1 MSKNLSLSGK
11 IIFEDNLLSGSIYFE
26 ETINEIKI
34 ENNKN
39 YDNYIIPG
47 FVDLHC
53 HGGKGYDCMEGL
65 ESIKNM
71 SNYHLVHGTTTLYPT
86 TVTAVFENT
95 FNALKG
101 LNKYLNINK
110 NITNI
115 EGIHLEGPF
124 INPDKLGAQPP
135 FAQLPSQNFVKK
147 LMQEAPIKIM
157 TLAPELKNGIEL
169 IKFLVK
175 NNIKPQIGH
184 SLADYK
190 CCILAIQN
198 GVKSITHLYNAMTK
212 FNHKKPGVIE
222 AALNESKFSEIICD
236 LIHVDKQ
243 MIRLA
248 SKNIE
253 KLYSITDS
261 ISASGM
267 PDGEYKIGTQIIN
280 KKDGVAKLD
289 KNTLGGSI
297 ITMDKTFK
305 NLIDIGFSIQES
317 VKMTSTNAADYL
329 GKKDIGKIIKGS
341 KANLVLLDNEFNL
354 IGVYLNGNKV
364 LLK

>member
-11 IIFEDNLLSGSIYFE
+11 IIFEDNLLSGSVYFE
-26 ETINEIKI
+26 DTINEIKI
-34 ENNKN
+34 ENDKN

-53 HGGKGYDCMEGL
+53 HGGKGCDSMEGL
-65 ESIKNM
+65 ESINNM
-71 SNYHLVHGTTTLYPT
+71 SLYHLLHGTTTLYPT
-86 TVTAVFENT
+86 TVTAEFKNT
-95 FNALKG
+95 FKALKG
-101 LNKYLNINK
+101 LNKYLKINK
-110 NITNI
+110 NISNI

-135 FAQLPSQNFVKK
+135 FAQLPNKDFVKK
-147 LMQEAPIKIM
+147 LVEEAPIKII

-190 CCILAIQN
+190 CCMLAIKN

-212 FNHKKPGVIE
+212 FNHRKPGVIE
-222 AALNESKFSEIICD
+222 AALNELKFTEIICD
-236 LIHVDKQ
+236 LIHVDKE
-243 MIRLA
+243 MIKLA
-248 SKNIE
+248 SKNID
-253 KLYSITDS
+253 KLYTITDS

-267 PDGEYKIGTQIIN
+267 PDGEYKIGTQKIYKN
-280 KKDGVAKLD
+280 NGVAKLD
-289 KNTLGGSI
+289 ENTLGGSV

-329 GKKDIGKIIKGS
+329 GKKDIGRISKGL
-341 KANLVLLDNEFNL
+341 KANLILLDNKFNL
-354 IGVYLNGNKV
+354 VEIYLNGK
-364 LLK
+364 KIDQK